1 MAVDQHGVPLA
12 ASPEAVA
19 VYDAAV
25 DALLRLHADVVDHAG
40 TLTTEHPEVAMGHA
54 LAAYLN
60 LMSTDRRDVDGA
72 AESARTLR
80 ATATLPRELAHA
92 DAVDAWAVGDWRGAS
107 RLLDDLLVQWPA
119 DLLALALG
127 HQLDFFLGDAA
138 NLRDRV
144 ARSLPEIDPDHPHAG
159 YAHGQYAF
167 GLEES
172 GHYGA
177 AEEHGHRA
185 VTTNARDVWAI
196 HAVVHTYEMQ
206 GRVDTGVRFLTEREP
221 DWGTGNLFTV
231 HNWWHLALY
240 ALEAGDAQRALA
252 VYDARVHT
260 DASGNVPIELLDASA
275 LLWRL
280 HLDGVDVGADRAARL
295 AAAWSEALAGEP
307 WYAFNDVHA
316 VMAHLLAGD
325 RAAAAA
331 VVDRLERYL
340 AGAPTGTNAVMTA
353 DVGLPVARSVLAFA
367 DGRYADV
374 VDTLAPVRR
383 SLHHFG
389 GSHAQRDAWQRTLLE
404 AALRA
409 DRSELARA
417 LTAERVSTRPD
428 ATYNWLQRGR
438 ALDLA
443 GDSTGADAARQRA
456 ATNRA
461 RFAAAFGG

>member
-1 MAVDQHGVPLA
+1 MAVDQHGVPLTA
-12 ASPEAVA
+12 PADAVA

-40 TLTTEHPEVAMGHA
+40 TLTTEHPDMAMGHA
-54 LAAYLN
+54 VAAYLN
-60 LMSTDRRDVDGA
+60 LMSTDHRDVGGA
-72 AESARTLR
+72 AESARALR

-92 DAVDAWAVGDWRGAS
+92 DAVDAWVAGDWRGAS
-107 RLLDDLLVQWPA
+107 RTLDDLLVQWPA

-138 NLRDRV
+138 NLRDRI

-177 AEEHGHRA
+177 AEEHGQRA
-185 VTTNARDVWAI
+185 VATNPRDVWAV

-206 GRVDTGVRFLTEREP
+206 GRVDTGVRFLTEREG
-221 DWGTGNLFTV
+221 DWGAGNLFTV

-240 ALEAGDAQRALA
+240 ALEAGDPQRALA
-252 VYDARVHT
+252 IYDAQVHT

-280 HLDGVDVGADRAARL
+280 HLDGIHTGERATRL
-295 AAAWSEALAGEP
+295 AAAWAEALAGDP

-316 VMAHLLAGD
+316 VMAHVMAGD
-325 RAAAAA
+325 RVAAAA
-331 VVDRLERYL
+331 VVARLERYL
-340 AGAPTGTNAVMTA
+340 AGAPAGTNALMTA
-353 DVGLPVARSVLAFA
+353 EVGLPVARSVLAFA

-374 VDTLAPVRR
+374 IDALAPVRR
-383 SLHHFG
+383 TLHHFG

-404 AALRA
+404 AALRSN
-409 DRSELARA
+409 RVELARA
-417 LTAERVSTRPD
+417 LTAERVSARPD
-428 ATYNWLQRGR
+428 ASYNWLQRGR
-438 ALDLA
+438 ALQLA
-443 GDSTGADAARQRA
+443 GDATGATTAQQRA
-456 ATNRA
+456 TANQT